1 MLPLTTHWVKHVPT
15 PPMSIPH
22 DTAYDH
28 KWLESG
34 DLVIAPPS
42 APTALDDGP
51 FWSLTLTPDFF
62 LLRAPQVFEL
72 LSLFSASFHSSLS
85 ASLCVCP
92 GQGGAVASSFLF
104 FKSSFRTDTVPCTQH
119 QQRQK
124 LQSPMFAHCVE
135 VSEALSYPFCDLTP
149 RQSCDNGVII
159 ILLLQTG
166 NLCPGSSLL
175 RYSDAKCQHSATV
188 PYDLINL
195 CWIDFM
201 LLGWWCRYGWGDKK

>member
-1 MLPLTTHWVKHVPT
+1 MLPLTTHWVRHVPT

-51 FWSLTLTPDFF
+51 FWSLTLTSDFF

-72 LSLFSASFHSSLS
+72 LSLFSALFHSPLS

-104 FKSSFRTDTVPCTQH
+104 FKSFFRTDTVPWTQH
-119 QQRQK
+119 QQRQNYNLPCLHIASRFLK
-124 LQSPMFAHCVE
+124 LFHIHSAIWPQGNPVTT
-135 VSEALSYPFCDLTP
+135 VWLSYSFYKQEVCA
-149 RQSCDNGVII
+149 QG
-159 ILLLQTG
+159 
-166 NLCPGSSLL
+166 L
-175 RYSDAKCQHSATV
+175 R
-188 PYDLINL
+188 
-195 CWIDFM
+195 F
-201 LLGWWCRYGWGDKK
+201 